1 MGRRSSTTPSENDPS
16 RPVTLPRVAVA
27 LSALGL
33 HCLYGEDRLVVPWN
47 DHILVVRRL
56 TPARPSAPATLRFD
70 MVLRQRLA
78 MADMPKVADVLNA
91 WNQERLDPTVTM
103 ALQGDIL
110 DTHVQFRAHSA
121 TVIDLGLS
129 DEQLATAV
137 ELGVDTSVLLAREM
151 VSEFPQLATGDS
163 EEATEIRNRQD
174 HDAVRGVLDG
184 LPGMNEGVPA
194 PITAEEAASRAAHPS
209 AQARQSGIRTAAT
222 VRTEFLEAGVGA
234 SPREVVVE
242 HVQASLTAAGIEKQ
256 QVVDELVLAWING
269 VLFAFYIDNGPSLLI
284 RAFWEVEADPD
295 ADSFRLFLVCNDF
308 NTHSEL
314 VKSFT
319 QNDRDGLQV
328 RMEFTVNLSAGQNA
342 AQLKHLITVGMGQ
355 VMAAVDVISTEAS
368 GHTAVEWPGQDS

>member
-1 MGRRSSTTPSENDPS
+1 MGRRSSTTPSGNDPS

-56 TPARPSAPATLRFD
+56 MPARPSEPATLRFD
-70 MVLRQRLA
+70 MVLRQRLE
-78 MADMPKVADVLNA
+78 MADMPKVAEVLNA

-103 ALQGDIL
+103 ALQGDVL

-121 TVIDLGLS
+121 VVIDLGLS

-137 ELGVDTSVLLAREM
+137 ELGVDTSVLLTREM
-151 VSEFPQLATGDS
+151 ISQFPQLATEGS
-163 EEATEIRNRQD
+163 QVATEIRNRQD
-174 HDAVRGVLDG
+174 RDAVRGVLDG
-184 LPGMNEGVPA
+184 LPRPNEDLPA

-209 AQARQSGIRTAAT
+209 GQSRARTAAAA
-222 VRTEFLEAGVGA
+222 REEFREAGVGA

-242 HVQASLTAAGIEKQ
+242 HIQASLTAAGIEKQ

-284 RAFWEVEADPD
+284 RAFWEVEADPN
-295 ADSFRLFLVCNDF
+295 ADRFRLFLVCNDF
-308 NTHSEL
+308 NTNSGL

-342 AQLKHLITVGMGQ
+342 AQLKHLVTVGMGQ

-368 GHTAVEWPGQDS
+368 GETVVEWPGQDG

>member
-1 MGRRSSTTPSENDPS
+1 MGRRSSTTPSGDDPS

-56 TPARPSAPATLRFD
+56 MPTRPSEPATLRFD
-70 MVLRQRLA
+70 MVLRQRLE
-78 MADMPKVADVLNA
+78 MADMPKVAEVLNA

-103 ALQGDIL
+103 ALQGDVL
-110 DTHVQFRAHSA
+110 NTHVQFRAHSA
-121 TVIDLGLS
+121 VIIDLGLS

-137 ELGVDTSVLLAREM
+137 ELGVDTSVLLTREM
-151 VSEFPQLATGDS
+151 ISQFPQLATEDS
-163 EEATEIRNRQD
+163 QVATEIRNRQD

-184 LPGMNEGVPA
+184 LPRPDEGLPA
-194 PITAEEAASRAAHPS
+194 PISAEEAASRAAHPS
-209 AQARQSGIRTAAT
+209 GQSRARTAAAT
-222 VRTEFLEAGVGA
+222 RQEFLEAGVGA

-256 QVVDELVLAWING
+256 QVVDDLVLAWING
-269 VLFAFYIDNGPSLLI
+269 VLFAFYLDNGPSLLI
-284 RAFWEVEADPD
+284 RAFWEVEADPN
-295 ADSFRLFLVCNDF
+295 ADRFRLFLVCNDF
-308 NTHSEL
+308 NAKSSL

-319 QNDRDGLQV
+319 QKDRDGLQV

-342 AQLKHLITVGMGQ
+342 AQLKHLVTVGMGQ

-368 GHTAVEWPGQDS
+368 GETAVEWPGQDG